1 MPTFITLVNWT
12 DQGIKSIKESPAR
25 LDMFKQAADSMGC
38 TVKDFYLVTGD
49 FDIMVVVEAPD
60 AETAVKMS
68 LATSSK
74 GSGSHQDSPGFLR
87 ERVPGDHCQSSLK
100 RPPPSL
106 WLTTLRVRHSSL
118 IMRSAIEAEPRTRL
132 SAS

>member
-1 MPTFITLVNWT
+1 MPTFITFVNWT

-74 GSGSHQDSPGFLR
+74 GAVR
-87 ERVPGDHCQSSLK
+87 TK
-100 RPPPSL
+100 
-106 WLTTLRVRHSSL
+106 TLRAFPENEYREIIASL
-118 IMRSAIEAEPRTRL
+118 P
-132 SAS
+132 